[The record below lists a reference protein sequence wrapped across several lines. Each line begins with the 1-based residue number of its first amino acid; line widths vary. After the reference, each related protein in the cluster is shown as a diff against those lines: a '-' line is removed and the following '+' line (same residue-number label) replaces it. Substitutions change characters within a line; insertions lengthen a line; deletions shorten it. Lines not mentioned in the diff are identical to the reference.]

1 CSNYDFTGTVLEGK
15 IKTHVVLMRKGLRIG
30 VFALDP
36 EMDGLVSKANC
47 QGVTFLDPV
56 AKAQEYADILRY
68 KEKCDLVVLISHLG
82 WDEGTLSD
90 QYVIANTRGIDL
102 VLGGHSHTYFETL
115 RYVRNLD
122 GQEVPVDQNGKHA
135 AFVGKMTLKFDNTR
149 TGR

>member
-1 CSNYDFTGTVLEGK
+1 MLCGKKGDYTIIHPNDHVNMAQSTNDVIPTAGKLTV
-15 IKTHVVLMRKGLRIG
+15 
-30 VFALDP
+30 
-36 EMDGLVSKANC
+36 
-47 QGVTFLDPV
+47 LDPV

-115 RYVRNLD
+115 RYVRNLVSD
-122 GQEVPVDQNGKHA
+122 FSEPLFVLEVPVIAD
-135 AFVGKMTLKFDNTR
+135 VIR
-149 TGR
+149 